1 MDPYLESPD
10 WFPGLHSSLITFM
23 KGALQRSLPGSYYAE
38 SDQRVWLEYSQRPM
52 EPDVEIVHPAPKR
65 RKRRRGDL
73 AVLPESREGGPLV
86 VTVETIED
94 GPFKELYLEIR
105 QRRGQDVQVVTSI
118 EVLSPTNKKSDHP
131 AHEKYVEKQ
140 RKTLNSETHLV
151 EIDLLRGGTY
161 TLAVPRNLVK
171 ARAGGFDYLVSIHRF
186 NRPQEFLVYPI
197 GLAQRLPVIDIPLLP
212 GDADVTLDLQ
222 EVFHQ
227 AYDVG
232 PYRKGV
238 VYGKDPIVPRLTPDQ
253 SKWAADW
260 LKQHG
265 RRA

>member
-38 SDQRVWLEYSQRPM
+38 SDQRIWLEYSQRPM

-65 RKRRRGDL
+65 RKRSRGDL

-86 VTVETIED
+86 VMVETIED

-105 QRRGQDVQVVTSI
+105 LRRGQEVQVVTSI
-118 EVLSPTNKKSDHP
+118 EVLSPTNKKSGHP
-131 AHEKYVEKQ
+131 AHEKFVEKQ
-140 RKTLNSETHLV
+140 RKILRSQTHLV

-171 ARAGGFDYLVSIHRF
+171 AKAGPFDYLVSIHRF
-186 NRPQEFLVYPI
+186 HRPQEFLVYPI
-197 GLAQRLPVIDIPLLP
+197 GLAERLPVIDIPLLA
-212 GDADVTLDLQ
+212 GDPDVPLDLQ
-222 EVFHQ
+222 EVFNQ
-227 AYDVG
+227 AYDAG

-238 VYGKDPIVPRLTPDQ
+238 TYGKDPIIPRLTPDQ
-253 SKWAADW
+253 SKWATGW